1 MKQLPDWGA
10 PHKPHIT
17 PSKIYGV
24 QFQVN
29 VPRST
34 YDIYIDDLKFFCE

>member
-1 MKQLPDWGA
+1 MKQEPDWGA

-24 QFQVN
+24 QFQVK
-29 VPRST
+29 VPRAT
-34 YDIYIDDLKFFCE
+34 YDIYVDDLKFICQ

>member
-17 PSKIYGV
+17 PSKLYGV

-29 VPRST
+29 VPRAT